1 MPSTTK
7 RKAVSFRRAGEGPS
21 LLLVHGLGSHRQVW
35 QPLLPSLESRFDVIN
50 VDLPGHGHAPRLTP
64 GSPATPE
71 ALAIKL
77 ATLLDDL
84 DVDRPHVVGS
94 SLGGWIALELAKAG
108 RAESVTAFAPAGF
121 WDDSLVP
128 VIAHTNRLLAR
139 AVKPIAPTLLKS
151 QTMRAVGFWTSS
163 AAPAQLD
170 AALTTEATAAHAS
183 ASGWAAALLGT
194 YRTNCDVHDLSPTVP
209 VTIVWGD
216 RDRILP
222 KAHCQRPTR
231 LPPHARWI
239 RLSQC
244 GHVPMWDQPQAS
256 IELIDETVGAA
267 DRKVQA

>member
-7 RKAVSFRRAGEGPS
+7 RVAVSFTRTGEGPP
-21 LLLVHGLGSHRQVW
+21 LLLVHGLGSHQQVW
-35 QPLLPSLESRFDVIN
+35 QPLLPELESRFDVIN
-50 VDLPGHGHAPRLTP
+50 VDLPGHGHAPRLAP

-71 ALAIKL
+71 ALAAELVK
-77 ATLLDDL
+77 LLDHL
-84 DVDRPHVVGS
+84 GVARPHVVGS

-121 WDDSLVP
+121 WDDSLIP
-128 VIAHTNRLLAR
+128 VVAHTNRLLAR

-151 QTMRAVGFWTSS
+151 QTMRAIGFWTSS
-163 AAPAQLD
+163 ATPAQLD
-170 AALTTEATAAHAS
+170 TQLTTEATTAHAS

-194 YRTNCDVHDLSPTVP
+194 YRTNCDIHDLSATVP

-256 IELIDETVGAA
+256 LELIDETVAA
-267 DRKVQA
+267 SERRIQQ